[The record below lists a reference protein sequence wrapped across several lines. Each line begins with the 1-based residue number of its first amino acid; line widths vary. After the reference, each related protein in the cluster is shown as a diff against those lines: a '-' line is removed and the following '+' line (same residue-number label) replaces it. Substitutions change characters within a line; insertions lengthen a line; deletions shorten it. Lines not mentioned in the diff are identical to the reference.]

1 MSKLDELTRRRFLA
15 AAGSASIAAV
25 AATRSVRG
33 QSPGHSP
40 AADPSAAPDPSA
52 SAPVPTALPV
62 PPQGPDLVE
71 PAVFQS
77 QNGLLEVTLTARP
90 STIMVGGREV
100 TTTVYNDS
108 FPGPTLKMLPG
119 DTLRI
124 TLVNDTGQETNLHTH
139 GFHTTPLGF
148 GDNVLHHMMPGETW
162 VLEMPTL
169 PDHPSGMYW
178 YHPHVHGDSDD
189 QVNGG
194 MAGAI
199 INVGPLDALPGIV
212 GLTEHLLLVQTTQFA
227 EDGTRV
233 SFLDQRPDTTVR
245 YVNGQVNPTIRIQPG
260 ETQRWRVGN
269 FSSDTFIDIQL
280 DGHTLHQIAQDANP
294 HDFVVDQD
302 HIQLG
307 PAERTEVLVQA
318 ATEPGTYF
326 LRSLPVNGEPEV
338 VIATMVVEGDAVEPQ
353 ALPTTLFP
361 FEDLRTVTPDEY
373 RTIIFEILNG
383 TDFVINGRSFD
394 ENRVDVSA
402 KLNAVEE
409 WTLVNA
415 TDSWHPFHIH
425 INDFQ
430 VVALDGRPYEANSW
444 QDTVAIPPQ
453 GTVTMRTRF
462 TDFPG
467 KWVYHCHILG
477 HECAGMMGI
486 IEVAD

>member
-1 MSKLDELTRRRFLA
+1 VSHIDQLTRRRFLA
-15 AAGSASIAAV
+15 AAGTAGVAAIAA
-25 AATRSVRG
+25 AGTASTQTHG
-33 QSPGHSP
+33 PP

-52 SAPVPTALPV
+52 SPPAPTALPI

-71 PAVFQS
+71 PQVVQS
-77 QNGLLEVTLTARP
+77 ENGLLEVTLTARP
-90 STIMVGGREV
+90 GTVMAGGREV

-124 TLVNDTGQETNLHTH
+124 TLVNDTGEETNLHTH

-169 PDHPSGMYW
+169 PSHPSGMYW

-199 INVGPLDALPGIV
+199 LNIGALDEIPGII
-212 GLTEHLLLVQTTQFA
+212 GLTERLLLIQATEFA
-227 EDGTRV
+227 DDGTRV
-233 SFLDQRPDTTVR
+233 SFLDQRPDTVVR
-245 YVNGQVNPTIRIQPG
+245 YVNGQLNPTIRIAPG

-280 DGHTLHQIAQDANP
+280 DGHTLPEIAQDANP
-294 HDFVVDQD
+294 LDLVVERD
-302 HIQLG
+302 HIPLG

-318 ATEPGTYF
+318 SSEAGTYY
-326 LRSLPVNGEPEV
+326 LRSLPINGEPEV
-338 VIATMVVEGDAVEPQ
+338 VIATVVVEGDPVQPAE
-353 ALPTTLFP
+353 LPTTLVP
-361 FEDLRTVTPDEY
+361 FEDLRAVTPDEY
-373 RTIIFEILNG
+373 RTIIFEILKG
-383 TDFVINGRSFD
+383 TEFVINGRPFD
-394 ENRVDVSA
+394 PNRVDVTA
-402 KLNAVEE
+402 KLGTVEE
-409 WTLVNA
+409 WTLINA

-430 VVALDGRPYEANSW
+430 VVALNGRPFEANSW

-453 GTVTMRTRF
+453 ETVTMRTRF

-486 IEVAD
+486 IEVTE